1 VIYQKNIAIIIGTR
15 PEAIKLAPVI
25 RALKKEGIKTTVCI
39 FRQHGK
45 MLDETLREL
54 NVKPDISFSI
64 SISDR
69 MLGKGS
75 GLIQKGIAGLQ
86 SGLGILRYMKFLKKE
101 KPDMVIVQGDTL
113 TAFLAAFLAFLT
125 KTPVAHVEAGL
136 RTYDKFAPFPEE
148 INRQLIARL
157 ADIHFAPTESAKQNL
172 LREGISEN
180 HIYVVGNTAI
190 DTLLQV
196 AGAEEIGPPLRGPI
210 SEVFKNRKT
219 ILVTAHRRESFGEGL
234 KEICSAL
241 KEIAHRDDVEIIL
254 PVHPNPNVEKVIREE
269 LGGIKNIELCAPLP
283 YTKMVEAMK
292 ASYLILTD
300 SGGIQEEAPSLGKP
314 VLVMREKTERMEG
327 VDAGVSKLV
336 GVKKEAIVAG
346 VYELLENKEVYERMS
361 RAQNPYGDGKAAE
374 RIAEILSNR

>member
-1 VIYQKNIAIIIGTR
+1 MKHICIVIGTR

-25 RALKKEGIKTTVCI
+25 RALRKEEIKTTVCV

-45 MLDETLREL
+45 MLDETLRALEI
-54 NVKPDISFSI
+54 KPDTTFPI

-75 GLIQKGIAGLQ
+75 GLIQKAITGLQ
-86 SGLGILRYMKFLKKE
+86 SGLGILRYMRFLKNE

-148 INRQLIARL
+148 INRQLIARI

-172 LREGISEN
+172 LREGIQEKN
-180 HIYVVGNTAI
+180 IYVVGNTAI
-190 DTLLQV
+190 DTLLSV
-196 AGAEEIGPPLRGPI
+196 AKSISSHSDPPAGGEESHESG
-210 SEVFKNRKT
+210 KKT

-241 KEIAHRDDVEIIL
+241 KEIAEKRPDVKIIFL
-254 PVHPNPNVEKVIREE
+254 VHPNPNVEKVVRSE
-269 LGGIKNIELCAPLP
+269 LRGVQNIELCAPLP

-314 VLVMREKTERMEG
+314 VLVMREKTERQEG
-327 VDAGVSKLV
+327 IEAGVSKLV
-336 GVKKEAIVAG
+336 GVKKEVIVAG
-346 VYELLENKEVYERMS
+346 VLELLENKEVYEKM
-361 RAQNPYGDGKAAE
+361 ATGKNPYGDGKASE
-374 RIAEILSNR
+374 RIVEILLR

>member
-1 VIYQKNIAIIIGTR
+1 MKHIVIIIGTR

-25 RALKKEGIKTTVCI
+25 RALKKEGIKTTVCV

-45 MLDETLREL
+45 MLDETLQ
-54 NVKPDISFSI
+54 VFGIKPDVVFPI

-75 GLIQKGIAGLQ
+75 GLLQKAKAGIG
-86 SGLGILRYMKFLKKE
+86 SGIGTLRYMKFLKKE
-101 KPDMVIVQGDTL
+101 KPDMVMVQGDTL

-172 LREGISEN
+172 LKEGIKEETI
-180 HIYVVGNTAI
+180 HVVGNTAI
-190 DTLLQV
+190 DALL
-196 AGAEEIGPPLRGPI
+196 AIAN
-210 SEVFKNRKT
+210 SEVQKIIEVEPRYKEKI
-219 ILVTAHRRESFGEGL
+219 ILVTAHRRENFGEGL
-234 KEICSAL
+234 LEICEAL
-241 KEIAHRDDVEIIL
+241 KEIASKYPDVKIIF
-254 PVHPNPNVEKVIREE
+254 PVHPNPNVRGTITNALK
-269 LGGIKNIELCAPLP
+269 GIPNIELCEPLS
-283 YTKMVEAMK
+283 YGKMVEAMK

-314 VLVMREKTERMEG
+314 VLVMREKTERQEG
-327 VDAGVSKLV
+327 IDAGVSKLV
-336 GVKKEAIVAG
+336 GVKKEKIVAG
-346 VYELLENKEVYERMS
+346 VRELLENKEIYETMS
-361 RAQNPYGDGKAAE
+361 RAQNPYGDGKASE
-374 RIAEILSNR
+374 RIANILTSLRMSG